1 MKSPEVVIRVP
12 ESRKIRNPGLR
23 CNSAQRYP
31 KSSKRLEF
39 GMQVPMIRNQESRD
53 KFNKTSTSVFTNVA
67 VILESENNGYNP
79 GQNVWD
85 T

>member
-1 MKSPEVVIRVP
+1 
-12 ESRKIRNPGLR
+12 
-23 CNSAQRYP
+23 
-31 KSSKRLEF
+31 
-39 GMQVPMIRNQESRD
+39 MQVPMIRNQESRD
-53 KFNKTSTSVFTNVA
+53 KFNKTSTSVFTSVA